1 MEPSLPYYYQI
12 LNINMDATQ
21 DSIQEAYSEA
31 REAFHKDS
39 LANYGLLK
47 QEEIRKTLEEIE
59 LAYNILSN
67 PKKRKQ
73 YDNEHTQNRKP
84 KIKVYEA
91 TTPKPEFEAT
101 KKISPHTKQNFSIP
115 DYDADPE
122 MEEKIEQATQID
134 GAFLKEVREYRNVS
148 LEQIE
153 NITRISTRNLQF
165 LEEDNKASLP
175 CITYIRGFVK
185 QYAKALHLDADKV
198 TECYIKNLEQKGTW

>member
-31 REAFHKDS
+31 REAFHQDS

-67 PKKRKQ
+67 PQKKIQ
-73 YDNEHTQNRKP
+73 YDKEHAPNRNP
-84 KIKVYEA
+84 KIKIHKA
-91 TTPKPEFEAT
+91 TTPKPKLKAT
-101 KKISPHTKQNFSIP
+101 KKINSSTEQHFAIS
-115 DYDADPE
+115 DYDAEPE
-122 MEEKIEQATQID
+122 MEGKIEQATQID
-134 GAFLKEVREYRNVS
+134 GAFLKEVREYRNIS

-153 NITRISTRNLQF
+153 NITRISTRNLQL
-165 LEEDNKASLP
+165 LEEDNKAALP
-175 CITYIRGFVK
+175 CITYIRGFIK
-185 QYAKALHLDADKV
+185 QYAKVLQLDADKV
-198 TECYIKNLEQKGTW
+198 AEYYIKNLEEKGTW